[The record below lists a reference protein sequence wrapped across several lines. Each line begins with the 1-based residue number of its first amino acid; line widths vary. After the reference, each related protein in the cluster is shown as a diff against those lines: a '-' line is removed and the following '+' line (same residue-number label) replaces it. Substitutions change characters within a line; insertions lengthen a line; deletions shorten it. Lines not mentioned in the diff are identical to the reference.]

1 MSVWV
6 TAIRAGVAYHRYDP
20 MTRSTPCGR
29 WHTGEKGMVRG
40 HVLGLEVAQEKGM
53 TACAR
58 CYGTA
63 EVVEPRSARRSR

>member
-20 MTRSTPCGR
+20 MVRSTPCGR
-29 WHTGEKGMVRG
+29 YHTGEKGMVRG
-40 HVLGLEVAQEKGM
+40 HVLGLEVAQGHGM
-53 TACAR
+53 DACAR

-63 EVVEPRSARRSR
+63 EVVAS